1 MKTNIFLVI
10 VLAFIAASCNMEPS
24 IDHLRVC
31 NNPDYDITC
40 PSDNSV
46 LEASETDTI
55 YVTATMSHVPQNTE
69 MVITWF
75 YLEDGET
82 AIDDVTLKTDEEMI
96 DMPVYSYLSEPNNGW
111 PLGSYKVKIDL
122 KMDNFTPVEK
132 VFSIE

>member
-1 MKTNIFLVI
+1 MKTNVFLVI

-46 LEASETDTI
+46 LEAGETDTI
-55 YVTATMSHVPQNTE
+55 YVTATMSHVPINTE
-69 MVITWF
+69 LVITWF

-82 AIDDVTLKTDEEMI
+82 AIDNVTLKTDEEMI
-96 DMPVYSYLSEPNNGW
+96 DMPVYSYLSEPNSGW
-111 PLGSYKVKIDL
+111 PLGDYKVKIDL